1 MKKFLSLVLALVM
14 ALSLTTVAW
23 GADPVAKIGDT
34 PYDTVAAALANVQNG
49 ETITIV
55 QNASGDE
62 SGTEIDFIR
71 PITFTITGNAPDY
84 KMPII
89 TFAYAGTDGGKIVVN
104 IEGATLTFAELDAR
118 QNATINVKN
127 STIYDKG
134 SNDIVKSYYNGAINI
149 INSTVDTM
157 QLTTTGYIN
166 ISSGSVVNVTW
177 QTNVYENG
185 LITIDAT
192 STLNTAAFNLT
203 GKAYNN
209 RGNTERAGMPA
220 EVIVDGGEL
229 NIGCDDVYGY
239 HVGMYGINIGTENA
253 AELTIQNGAEVNM
266 EQYTEGTNSYAY
278 AGEITVGTKGT
289 INVED
294 GTLNVAK
301 SDSGTGDVALNVEGK
316 MNVAEDAAV
325 NSSITEIAV
334 SGTLKSA
341 GDISG
346 EISKETN
353 GTIEVTGGTYT
364 DDVSDYVAGD
374 YVQGGDGSVVTPV
387 AQVGST
393 KYATLAEAVAAAP
406 AGGTVTLLRDC
417 DDDVTVGKALTFDFN
432 GYTYS
437 GVITPAAGYT
447 YMDGVVKKTPAA
459 SGTTSTGSVTS
470 GTVTPG
476 KAKLYLL
483 ATAGTS
489 MTELSNV
496 TKIELTTTSGK
507 LVNDVPVYVPDIYK
521 LDGVFYVEVAKA
533 DATHALK
540 NNGAYV
546 YLVPAGTA
554 GTVDAVIAKFA
565 TTVVLD
571 QYVAAAEDVEC
582 GDAVKGTKGAA
593 IYKSGTDAYYAD
605 GSNWAVFKGEFVTYD
620 KNTKVA
626 YKEHKWDAKSII
638 VKATDV
644 KGTKVP
650 VTIECEDCEK
660 TFSIVPSAKF
670 DNTWVK
676 GVNYTTDT
684 AVDKYNTA
692 AVKYYIVLNDATY
705 TGGTYVP
712 SVPSTDKVQSAD
724 TFDAGIAMYVGM
736 SVMAAAG
743 SAVVIGK
750 KKD

>member
-1 MKKFLSLVLALVM
+1 MKKFFSLVLALVM
-14 ALSLTTVAW
+14 ALSLTTVAF
-23 GADPVAKIGDT
+23 GAVTEVTT
-34 PYDTVAAALANVQNG
+34 PEQLAAALTADAEQIDVVLKNDITVPVANLSKYGQTPGSG
-49 ETITIV
+49 EYKMGGENTKAINIDLGGYKLTLTTSYMTAIGAKNENATITIK
-55 QNASGDE
+55 NGSMNG
-62 SGTEIDFIR
+62 
-71 PITFTITGNAPDY
+71 TGNSATTWNINDLMFANCNY
-84 KMPII
+84 VFEKV
-89 TFAYAGTDGGKIVVN
+89 TFDKEVALVNTGKTTTMKNV
-104 IEGATLTFAELDAR
+104 
-118 QNATINVKN
+118 TIN
-127 STIYDKG
+127 
-134 SNDIVKSYYNGAINI
+134 
-149 INSTVDTM
+149 
-157 QLTTTGYIN
+157 
-166 ISSGSVVNVTW
+166 
-177 QTNVYENG
+177 
-185 LITIDAT
+185 
-192 STLNTAAFNLT
+192 
-203 GKAYNN
+203 
-209 RGNTERAGMPA
+209 
-220 EVIVDGGEL
+220 
-229 NIGCDDVYGY
+229 
-239 HVGMYGINIGTENA
+239 
-253 AELTIQNGAEVNM
+253 
-266 EQYTEGTNSYAY
+266 
-278 AGEITVGTKGT
+278 
-289 INVED
+289 
-294 GTLNVAK
+294 
-301 SDSGTGDVALNVEGK
+301 GTGDYYALWIQAEGQTVEIDGLTVNTPGRGIK
-316 MNVAEDAAV
+316 IDEQYVGDENLAKVTMNVSNAKFTTAK
-325 NSSITEIAV
+325 
-334 SGTLKSA
+334 KSA
-341 GDISG
+341 IMVKSAAGADIAASNCNISG
-346 EISKETN
+346 VAADSTN
-353 GTIEVTGGTYT
+353 LVWVDEDSAASANLVTVTGATGIAEGTT
-364 DDVSDYVAGD
+364 GH
-374 YVQGGDGSVVTPV
+374 V
-387 AQVGST
+387 AQLNGV
-393 KYATLAEAVAAAP
+393 KYEKLAAAVAAAAA
-406 AGGTVTLLRDC
+406 AGDTIELLADC
-417 DDDVTVGKALTFDFN
+417 DEDVTVGKELTFDFN

-437 GVITPAAGYT
+437 GVVTPAAGYT

-489 MTELSNV
+489 MTELSDI
-496 TKIELTTTSGK
+496 TKIEMTTVTGK
-507 LVNDVPVYVPDIYK
+507 LVNDTPVYVPDIYK
-521 LDGVFYVEVAKA
+521 LDGKFYVEVAKA

-546 YLVPAGTA
+546 YLVSAGTA
-554 GTVDAVIAKFA
+554 SNVDAVIAKFA
-565 TTVVLD
+565 TAVVLD

-676 GVNYTTDT
+676 GVNYTTDK

-692 AVKYYIVLNDATY
+692 AVKYYIVLENATY
-705 TGGTYVP
+705 TGTYVP